1 MRVDRLTATAEMQ
14 HARARDG
21 HLRHSITGY
30 AFQETKILQHRMV
43 AKAQFAGHL
52 DAAGLGLHS
61 VKLNALLH
69 VVAFYTIEPLKEVE
83 VPPGTT
89 ELTIGHDL

>member
-1 MRVDRLTATAEMQ
+1 
-14 HARARDG
+14 
-21 HLRHSITGY
+21 
-30 AFQETKILQHRMV
+30 MV